1 MKFAEFK
8 PEMQIECGSHL
19 VTEDEILSFAKKY
32 DPQLF
37 HVDVAQAQAG
47 RWNGL
52 IASGWM
58 TCCIAMD
65 LVVRRV
71 LEGSE
76 SFGSP
81 GVEELR
87 WENPVRPGDTLRVS
101 VTVLE
106 SRVSSSGRNG
116 IVRWRWDVH
125 TQRSQ
130 RVLTLIATSLFD
142 VAGAARSGGRQELL
156 S

>member
-32 DPQLF
+32 DPQWF
-37 HVDVAQAQAG
+37 HVDAAQAQAG

-52 IASGWM
+52 IGSGWM
-58 TCCIAMD
+58 TCCIAME

-87 WENPVRPGDTLRVS
+87 WENPVRPGDTLQVT

-142 VAGAARSGGRQELL
+142 IAGIDAKRPA
-156 S
+156 

>member
-8 PEMQIECGSHL
+8 PEMRIECGSHL
-19 VTEDEILSFAKKY
+19 VTEDEILSFAKQF
-32 DPQLF
+32 DPQWF
-37 HVDVAQAQAG
+37 HVDVARAQAG

-65 LVVRRV
+65 LVVRRL

-101 VTVLE
+101 VTVLD

-116 IVRWRWDVH
+116 IVRWRWEVH

-130 RVLTLIATSLFD
+130 RVLTLIAASLFD
-142 VAGAARSGGRQELL
+142 IAGADRKRSA
-156 S
+156 

>member
-8 PEMQIECGSHL
+8 PELQIECGSHL

-32 DPQLF
+32 DPQWF
-37 HVDVAQAQAG
+37 HTDVAQAQAG

-65 LVVRRV
+65 LVVRKV
-71 LEGSE
+71 LAGSE

-87 WENPVRPGDTLRVS
+87 WENPVRPGDTLSVA

-116 IVRWRWDVH
+116 IVRWRWEVR
-125 TQRSQ
+125 TQRKQ
-130 RVLTLIATSLFD
+130 RALSLVATSLFD
-142 VAGAARSGGRQELL
+142 VASADRNQPT
-156 S
+156 

>member
-19 VTEDEILSFAKKY
+19 VTEEEILAFATKY
-32 DPQLF
+32 DPQWF
-37 HVDVAQAQAG
+37 HVDVARAAAG

-58 TCCIAMD
+58 TCCIAME
-65 LVVRRV
+65 LVVRTV
-71 LEGSE
+71 LAGSE

-81 GVEELR
+81 GVEDLR
-87 WENPVRPGDTLRVS
+87 WENPVRPGDTLRVT

-116 IVRWRWDVH
+116 IVRWRWEVF
-125 TQRSQ
+125 TQRNQ
-130 RVLTLIATSLFD
+130 RVLTLVAVSLFNL
-142 VAGAARSGGRQELL
+142 A
-156 S
+156 

>member
-32 DPQLF
+32 DPQWF
-37 HVDVAQAQAG
+37 HVDVARAHTG

-71 LEGSE
+71 LEGSD

-101 VTVLE
+101 VTVLD
-106 SRVSSSGRNG
+106 SRVSSSGRSG

-125 TQRSQ
+125 TQRDQ

-142 VAGAARSGGRQELL
+142 IADSDRKRSA
-156 S
+156 

>member
-1 MKFAEFK
+1 MKFADFK
-8 PEMQIECGSHL
+8 PGLQIDCGARAVS
-19 VTEDEILSFAKKY
+19 EEEILSFARRY
-32 DPQLF
+32 DPQWF
-37 HVDVAQAQAG
+37 HVDVARADEG

-58 TCCIAMD
+58 TCCIAMEM
-65 LVVRRV
+65 VVRTV
-71 LEGSE
+71 LAGSA

-87 WENPVRPGDTLRVS
+87 WENPVRPGDTLRVR

-116 IVRWRWDVH
+116 IVRWRWEVH
-125 TQRSQ
+125 SQ
-130 RVLTLIATSLFD
+130 RDRRVLNLVAVSLFD
-142 VAGAARSGGRQELL
+142 ISESRDAAAVR
-156 S
+156 

>member
-1 MKFAEFK
+1 
-8 PEMQIECGSHL
+8 
-19 VTEDEILSFAKKY
+19 
-32 DPQLF
+32 
-37 HVDVAQAQAG
+37 
-47 RWNGL
+47 
-52 IASGWM
+52 
-58 TCCIAMD
+58 
-65 LVVRRV
+65 
-71 LEGSE
+71 
-76 SFGSP
+76 
-81 GVEELR
+81 LR

>member
-19 VTEDEILSFAKKY
+19 VTEEEILAFATKY
-32 DPQLF
+32 DPQWF
-37 HVDVAQAQAG
+37 HVDVARAAAG

-58 TCCIAMD
+58 TCCIAME
-65 LVVRRV
+65 LVVRTV
-71 LEGSE
+71 LAGSE

-81 GVEELR
+81 GVEDLR
-87 WENPVRPGDTLRVS
+87 WENPVRPGDTLRVT

-116 IVRWRWDVH
+116 IVRWRWEVFA
-125 TQRSQ
+125 QRNQ
-130 RVLTLIATSLFD
+130 RVLTLVAVSLFNL
-142 VAGAARSGGRQELL
+142 A
-156 S
+156 

>member
-1 MKFAEFK
+1 MKFADFK
-8 PEMQIECGSHL
+8 PGLQIDCGTRAVS
-19 VTEDEILSFAKKY
+19 EEEILSFARRY
-32 DPQLF
+32 DPQWF
-37 HVDVAQAQAG
+37 HVDVARADEG

-58 TCCIAMD
+58 TCCIAMEM
-65 LVVRRV
+65 VVRTV
-71 LEGSE
+71 LAGSA

-87 WENPVRPGDTLRVS
+87 WENPVRPGDTLRVR

-116 IVRWRWDVH
+116 IVRWRWEVH
-125 TQRSQ
+125 SQ
-130 RVLTLIATSLFD
+130 RDRRVLNLVAVSLFD
-142 VAGAARSGGRQELL
+142 ISESRDAAAVR
-156 S
+156 

>member
-19 VTEDEILSFAKKY
+19 VTEDEILSFAKRY
-32 DPQLF
+32 DPQWI
-37 HVDVAQAQAG
+37 HVDMPRAQAG

-87 WENPVRPGDTLRVS
+87 WENPVRPGDTLHVTVS
-101 VTVLE
+101 VLE

-116 IVRWRWDVH
+116 IVRWRWEVH
-125 TQRSQ
+125 TQRKQ

-142 VAGAARSGGRQELL
+142 IAGAYGKPSA
-156 S
+156 

>member
-32 DPQLF
+32 DPQWF
-37 HVDVAQAQAG
+37 HVDMPRAQAG

-65 LVVRRV
+65 LVVRAV

-87 WENPVRPGDTLRVS
+87 WENPVRPGDRLHVTVS
-101 VTVLE
+101 VLE
-106 SRVSSSGRNG
+106 SRVSSSGRTG
-116 IVRWRWDVH
+116 VVRWRWEVH
-125 TQRSQ
+125 AQPQQ
-130 RVLTLIATSLFD
+130 RVLTLIATTLFD
-142 VAGAARSGGRQELL
+142 ITAADSKP
-156 S
+156 SA

>member
-8 PEMQIECGSHL
+8 PEMQIECGSHV
-19 VTEDEILSFAKKY
+19 VTEDEILGFAKKY
-32 DPQLF
+32 DPQWF
-37 HVDVAQAQAG
+37 HVDLARAQSG

-65 LVVRRV
+65 LVVRKV

-87 WENPVRPGDTLRVS
+87 WENPVRPGDTLQVT

-106 SRVSSSGRNG
+106 ARVSSSGRAG
-116 IVRWRWDVH
+116 IVRWRWDVQ
-125 TQRSQ
+125 TQHSQ

-142 VAGAARSGGRQELL
+142 IAGADRERPA
-156 S
+156 

>member
-32 DPQLF
+32 DPQWF
-37 HVDVAQAQAG
+37 HVDAAQAQAG

-52 IASGWM
+52 IGSGWM

-65 LVVRRV
+65 LVVRKV

-87 WENPVRPGDTLRVS
+87 WENPVRPGDTLQAT

-142 VAGAARSGGRQELL
+142 ITGADRKRPA
-156 S
+156 

>member
-8 PEMQIECGSHL
+8 PEMQIECGSHV
-19 VTEDEILSFAKKY
+19 VTEDEILSFAKRY
-32 DPQLF
+32 DPQWF
-37 HVDVAQAQAG
+37 HLDAAQAQAG

-52 IASGWM
+52 IGSGWM

-65 LVVRRV
+65 LVVRKV

-87 WENPVRPGDTLRVS
+87 WENPVRPGDTLQVT

-142 VAGAARSGGRQELL
+142 ITGADRKRPV
-156 S
+156 

>member
-32 DPQLF
+32 DPQWF
-37 HVDVAQAQAG
+37 HVDAAQAQGG

-87 WENPVRPGDTLRVS
+87 WENPVRPGDTLHVTVS
-101 VTVLE
+101 VLE
-106 SRVSSSGRNG
+106 SRVSSSGRSG
-116 IVRWRWDVH
+116 VVRWRWDVH
-125 TQRSQ
+125 TQRQQ

-142 VAGAARSGGRQELL
+142 ITAADRKPSA
-156 S
+156 

>member
-1 MKFAEFK
+1 MKFADFK

-19 VTEDEILSFAKKY
+19 VTEDEILSFARKY
-32 DPQLF
+32 DPQWF
-37 HVDVAQAQAG
+37 HVEAVQAQAG

-52 IASGWM
+52 IGSGWM
-58 TCCIAMD
+58 TCCIAME

-87 WENPVRPGDTLRVS
+87 WENPVRPGDTLQVT

-142 VAGAARSGGRQELL
+142 IAGGDRKRST
-156 S
+156 

>member
-1 MKFAEFK
+1 MKFAEFRRA
-8 PEMQIECGSHL
+8 MQIECGSHL
-19 VTEDEILSFAKKY
+19 VTEEEILSFAKKY
-32 DPQLF
+32 DPQWF

-65 LVVRRV
+65 LVVRKV
-71 LEGSE
+71 LAGSE

-87 WENPVRPGDTLRVS
+87 WENPVRPGDTLSVM

-116 IVRWRWDVH
+116 IVRWQWEVH

-142 VAGAARSGGRQELL
+142 VAGAERQPVA
-156 S
+156 

>member
-32 DPQLF
+32 DPQWF
-37 HVDVAQAQAG
+37 HVDAAQAQGG

-52 IASGWM
+52 IGSGWM

-87 WENPVRPGDTLRVS
+87 WENPVRPGDTLQVT

-130 RVLTLIATSLFD
+130 RVLTLVATSLFD
-142 VAGAARSGGRQELL
+142 IAGAELKRST
-156 S
+156 

>member
-8 PEMQIECGSHL
+8 PEMQIECGSHV
-19 VTEDEILSFAKKY
+19 VTEDEILSFAKRY
-32 DPQLF
+32 DPQWF
-37 HVDVAQAQAG
+37 HLDAAQAQAG

-52 IASGWM
+52 IGSGWM

-65 LVVRRV
+65 LVVRKV

-87 WENPVRPGDTLRVS
+87 WENPVRPGDTLQVT

-142 VAGAARSGGRQELL
+142 ITGADRKRPI
-156 S
+156 

>member
-1 MKFAEFK
+1 MKFADFK
-8 PEMQIECGSHL
+8 HGMRIECGSHL
-19 VTEDEILSFAKKY
+19 VTEEEILSFAQKY
-32 DPQLF
+32 DPQWF
-37 HVDVAQAQAG
+37 HVDVPRAQTG

-58 TCCIAMD
+58 TCCIAME

-116 IVRWRWDVH
+116 IVRWRWEVH

-142 VAGAARSGGRQELL
+142 IAGAGKHSK
-156 S
+156 

>member
-32 DPQLF
+32 DPQWF
-37 HVDVAQAQAG
+37 HLDVAQAQAG

-87 WENPVRPGDTLRVS
+87 WENPVRPGDTLLVS
-101 VTVLE
+101 VTVLD

-116 IVRWRWDVH
+116 IVRWRWEVH

-142 VAGAARSGGRQELL
+142 IAGTDRKGSA
-156 S
+156 

>member
-8 PEMQIECGSHL
+8 PEMQIECGSHV
-19 VTEDEILSFAKKY
+19 VTEDEILGFAKKY
-32 DPQLF
+32 DPQWF
-37 HVDVAQAQAG
+37 HVDPARAQSG

-65 LVVRRV
+65 LVVRKV

-87 WENPVRPGDTLRVS
+87 WENPVRPGDTLQVT

-106 SRVSSSGRNG
+106 ARVSSSGRTG
-116 IVRWRWDVH
+116 IVRWRWDVQ
-125 TQRSQ
+125 TQHSQ

-142 VAGAARSGGRQELL
+142 IAGADRERPA
-156 S
+156 

>member
-8 PEMQIECGSHL
+8 PEMQIECGSHV
-19 VTEDEILSFAKKY
+19 VTEDEILGFAKKY
-32 DPQLF
+32 DPQWF
-37 HVDVAQAQAG
+37 HVDPARAQSG

-65 LVVRRV
+65 LVVRKV

-87 WENPVRPGDTLRVS
+87 WENPVRPGDTLQVT

-106 SRVSSSGRNG
+106 ARVSSSGRAG
-116 IVRWRWDVH
+116 IVRWRWDVQ
-125 TQRSQ
+125 TQHSQ

-142 VAGAARSGGRQELL
+142 IAGADRERPA
-156 S
+156 

>member
-8 PEMQIECGSHL
+8 PEMQIECGSHR
-19 VTEDEILSFAKKY
+19 VTEDEILSFAEKY
-32 DPQLF
+32 DPQWF
-37 HVDVAQAQAG
+37 HVDVARAQTG

-87 WENPVRPGDTLRVS
+87 WENPVRPGDTLLVS
-101 VTVLE
+101 VTVLDT
-106 SRVSSSGRNG
+106 RVSSSGRNG
-116 IVRWRWDVH
+116 IVRWQWQVH

-130 RVLTLIATSLFD
+130 RALTLIATSLFD
-142 VAGAARSGGRQELL
+142 IAGVDKERSA
-156 S
+156 

>member
-1 MKFAEFK
+1 
-8 PEMQIECGSHL
+8 
-19 VTEDEILSFAKKY
+19 
-32 DPQLF
+32 
-37 HVDVAQAQAG
+37 
-47 RWNGL
+47 
-52 IASGWM
+52 M

-65 LVVRRV
+65 LVVRKV

-81 GVEELR
+81 GVEEVR
-87 WENPVRPGDTLRVS
+87 WENPVRPGDLLQVT

-125 TQRSQ
+125 TQRGQ

-142 VAGAARSGGRQELL
+142 IAGADRTPPS
-156 S
+156 

>member
-19 VTEDEILSFAKKY
+19 VTEEEILSFATKY
-32 DPQLF
+32 DPQWF
-37 HVDVAQAQAG
+37 HVDVTQAQAG

-125 TQRSQ
+125 TQHGQ

-142 VAGAARSGGRQELL
+142 IAGADRKRPA
-156 S
+156 